1 MGSFTIPSDF
11 VSLISVEAIGGG
23 GSGAA
28 VGSSGTFT
36 GGGAGGAYAKSTSIS
51 GLSSGQ
57 TVYVNIGSGGATVTW
72 NTPASFANGN
82 PGGDTWFNT
91 SNSAPSSSTSG
102 VLAKGGGAGLA
113 SSSQALGGQAASCVG
128 DIAYSGGNGPSVGSP
143 PNYCGAG
150 GGAAGPG
157 GAGGAGG
164 YATVAGYNGQ
174 GAGGG
179 GSGATLTLPGTI
191 GGTGGTGFA
200 GAGGASTGQTGGA
213 GATTSSDA
221 TVGVN
226 GGGGGGG
233 YAYDSVPSREQGQ
246 NGGSGSFWTQTSNSA
261 TAGSGGGGG
270 GSCQNISNSSAAGNG
285 GLYGAGGS
293 AYNGYIFLGAI
304 TGSGAQ
310 GIIVFTYAT
319 SIVLSEIHASGQT
332 GTVGTTGGD
341 NVYQAITSTSLDA
354 ITGFVSPDT
363 NRIVSGTFASGI
375 TGIATRGANLSGVAT
390 FGGIG
395 ILGASVFTPRT
406 TATGLAGT
414 VTPTSVPYTFSTY
427 DRIQEFV
434 TGTNGT
440 NTLNISGSVVQ
451 GFAAFF
457 SGTQIIKTVF
467 FTNTSATTT
476 FTIPNDFLSLVSVE
490 AIGGGGSGAVV
501 GFAPATGGG
510 AGGAYA
516 KSTSVS
522 LSIGQT
528 VYVSVGAGGLVSSS
542 FPNNGNPG
550 GDSWFNT
557 SNSAPTSSTTGVL
570 AKGGGGGL
578 YSTTVTAQGGQAST
592 SVGSVT
598 YSGGNGPAVAG
609 SYPNPS
615 YSGGG
620 GGGAAGPGGA
630 GGSGGYSTVAQGQ
643 FYQQGG
649 GGGGSGA
656 TLTLPGTAGQNIS
669 AVGSSGGAGGAST
682 GQIGGAGAT
691 ASSNSTAGANG
702 GGGGGGWSANNSPY
716 SSTQKGSDGG
726 AGTFW
731 VQTSNSVTAGSGGGG
746 GGFNASNYF
755 PAYTQEGGS
764 GGLYGGGGA
773 ASSDSGFQALGAL
786 GAQGIVVFS
795 YSSLATYQLYYTV
808 TDGTNWETGLAG
820 YSGTP
825 GSGTITLLRVM
836 ASSNGGASIT
846 KTVGMYVYIT
856 YAAMTTTI
864 IDNAYNCLIPFG
876 PTNARVGVNNIALA
890 SSMSS

>member
-1 MGSFTIPSDF
+1 MATKVIFITSGTTFTIPSDF

-440 NTLNISGSVVQ
+440 NTLNISGSAVQ

-457 SGTQIIKTVF
+457 SGAKVINTVF
-467 FTNTSATTT
+467 ITNTASTT
-476 FTIPNDFLSLVSVE
+476 FTIPSDFGSLISVE
-490 AIGGGGSGAVV
+490 TIGAGGGGAGTTPS
-501 GFAPATGGG
+501 GGG
-510 AGGAYA
+510 GGGAYA
-516 KSTSVS
+516 KSTSITGIS
-522 LSIGQT
+522 ASQT
-528 VYVSVGAGGLVSSS
+528 VYVQVGQGGSSGT
-542 FPNNGNPG
+542 NGT
-550 GDSWFNT
+550 DSWFNT
-557 SNSAPTSSTTGVL
+557 SNAPPSLSTTGVL
-570 AKGGGGGL
+570 AKGGASPSSYFGGAGGQFFNCIGTTVYGGG
-578 YSTTVTAQGGQAST
+578 TGGL
-592 SVGSVT
+592 T
-598 YSGGNGPAVAG
+598 YSGG
-609 SYPNPS
+609 S
-615 YSGGG
+615 SGGG
-620 GGGAAGPGGA
+620 GGGGPAGPGGA
-630 GGSGGYSTVAQGQ
+630 GGTGGNGATGYPGA
-643 FYQQGG
+643 GG
-649 GGGGSGA
+649 GGAGGLTSSGGSGA
-656 TLTLPGTAGQNIS
+656 S
-669 AVGSSGGAGGAST
+669 SSGSTGASGGQGNNSSGTGLGGTGGNVNASAPAISPAANNGAG
-682 GQIGGAGAT
+682 
-691 ASSNSTAGANG
+691 NG
-702 GGGGGGWSANNSPY
+702 GGGEALQHLRVAPLMA
-716 SSTQKGSDGG
+716 Q
-726 AGTFW
+726 
-731 VQTSNSVTAGSGGGG
+731 
-746 GGFNASNYF
+746 
-755 PAYTQEGGS
+755 QEGQDHIGHKHPMVRQQEVEVVVVERDS
-764 GGLYGGGGA
+764 IPGGRSQLQLAQMVACMVLVEAGQTQQQTILHQLAHKALLY
-773 ASSDSGFQALGAL
+773 LH
-786 GAQGIVVFS
+786 I
-795 YSSLATYQLYYTV
+795 
-808 TDGTNWETGLAG
+808 
-820 YSGTP
+820 
-825 GSGTITLLRVM
+825 
-836 ASSNGGASIT
+836 
-846 KTVGMYVYIT
+846 
-856 YAAMTTTI
+856 
-864 IDNAYNCLIPFG
+864 
-876 PTNARVGVNNIALA
+876 
-890 SSMSS
+890 